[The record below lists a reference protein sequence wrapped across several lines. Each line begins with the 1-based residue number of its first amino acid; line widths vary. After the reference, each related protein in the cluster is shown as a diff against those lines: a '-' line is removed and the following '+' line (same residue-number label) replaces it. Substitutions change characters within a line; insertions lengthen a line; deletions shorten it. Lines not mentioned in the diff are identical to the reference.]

1 MFDKMKK
8 YIKGKNPYL
17 LASYAVV
24 FVSLLVIVFLVR
36 ADLPAEE
43 EPNTAEVLVEVEES
57 QETGADEELP
67 EKTEAVIEVVT
78 ESTKE
83 TVAEE
88 SQEENNTEPEQPSEQ
103 EIKESFPKKDE
114 LPKKE
119 SFETVEETVVE
130 EPKEPEE
137 NPEKPAEPD
146 EPSQMETQPSKEPE
160 VIPEEK
166 TEPVPKDTPKE
177 PEVPEEHEHS
187 WIFESYYQKPTCSN
201 GGLVNQICAHC
212 GETQTTVG
220 TPTGEHQFKVE
231 TPGDCC
237 NVEVIICSECNHRK
251 VREKDLDKHIDEED
265 GFCYGCGK
273 KTE

>member
-8 YIKGKNPYL
+8 YVKRKNPYL

-36 ADLPAEE
+36 AGLSAEE
-43 EPNTAEVLVEVEES
+43 EPNTAEVLVGVEES

-67 EKTEAVIEVVT
+67 EETETVIEVVT

-88 SQEENNTEPEQPSEQ
+88 SQEENNAEPEQPSEQ
-103 EIKESFPKKDE
+103 EIKESFPKIDA
-114 LPKKE
+114 LPTKE

-137 NPEKPAEPD
+137 NLEKPAEPD
-146 EPSQMETQPSKEPE
+146 EPGQMETQPSKEPE

-166 TEPVPKDTPKE
+166 TEPVPEDTTKE
-177 PEVPEEHEHS
+177 PEATEEHEHS
-187 WIFESYYQKPTCSN
+187 WSFESYYQKPTCSN

-220 TPTGEHQFKVE
+220 TPTGEHLYKVE

-237 NVEVIICSECNHRK
+237 SAEVVICCECNHRE
-251 VREKDLDKHIDEED
+251 VREKDPDNHIDEED
-265 GFCYGCGK
+265 GFCYGCGC

>member
-8 YIKGKNPYL
+8 YVKGKNPYF

-43 EPNTAEVLVEVEES
+43 EPHTAEVLVEVEES

-67 EKTEAVIEVVT
+67 VETETVIEVVI

-88 SQEENNTEPEQPSEQ
+88 NQEENNAEPKQPSEQ

-114 LPKKE
+114 LPTKE

-130 EPKEPEE
+130 EPEE
-137 NPEKPAEPD
+137 KTEKSTELD
-146 EPSQMETQPSKEPE
+146 EPGQMEKQPSEEPE

-166 TEPVPKDTPKE
+166 TEPVPEDTPKE
-177 PEVPEEHEHS
+177 PEATEEHEHS
-187 WIFESYYQKPTCSN
+187 WSFESYYQKPTCSN
-201 GGLVNQICAHC
+201 GGLVNQICALC
-212 GETQTTVG
+212 GETQTTGG
-220 TPTGEHQFKVE
+220 TPTGEHLYQVE

-237 NVEVIICSECNHRK
+237 SAEVVICSECNYRE
-251 VREKDLDKHIDEED
+251 VREKDPDNHIDEED
-265 GFCYGCGK
+265 GFCYGCGQ

>member
-8 YIKGKNPYL
+8 YVKGKNPYL

-88 SQEENNTEPEQPSEQ
+88 SQEENNAEPEQPSEQ

-237 NVEVIICSECNHRK
+237 NVEVIICSECNHRE
-251 VREKDLDKHIDEED
+251 VREKDPDKHIDEED
-265 GFCYGCGK
+265 GFCYGCGQ

>member
-8 YIKGKNPYL
+8 YVKGKTPYL

-24 FVSLLVIVFLVR
+24 FVSILVIVFLVR

-43 EPNTAEVLVEVEES
+43 DPNTADVLVEVEES
-57 QETGADEELP
+57 QEIGVDEELP
-67 EKTEAVIEVVT
+67 EETENVIEVVT

-88 SQEENNTEPEQPSEQ
+88 NQEENNAEPEQPSEQ
-103 EIKESFPKKDE
+103 EIKESFPKKDA
-114 LPKKE
+114 LPTKE

-146 EPSQMETQPSKEPE
+146 EPGQMETRPSEESK

-166 TEPVPKDTPKE
+166 TEPVPEDTPKE
-177 PEVPEEHEHS
+177 PEATEEHEHS
-187 WIFESYYQKPTCSN
+187 WSFESYYQKPTCSN

-220 TPTGEHQFKVE
+220 TPTGEHLYKVE

-237 NVEVIICSECNHRK
+237 SAEVVICSECNHRE
-251 VREKDLDKHIDEED
+251 VREKDPDNHIDEED
-265 GFCYGCGK
+265 GFCYGCGC